1 MSPTLKVLA
10 AAGIGTT
17 AAFLIDGDFSIK
29 SFARLGGNLTLSGA
43 MAVVVMFFVH
53 SFGEAPEFVQ
63 WALAGLVGGLTMH
76 ITRRMKTADVSIK
89 LGSVV
94 ELTSEGIPHDPQ

>member
-1 MSPTLKVLA
+1 MSPTLKVV
-10 AAGIGTT
+10 T
-17 AAFLIDGDFSIK
+17 AALVGAVAAFMIDGDFSVR
-29 SFARLGGNLTLSGA
+29 SFVRLIGNLALSGA

-53 SFGEAPEFVQ
+53 SFGESPEFVQ

-76 ITRRMKTADVSIK
+76 ITRRMKSADVSIK

-94 ELTSEGIPHDPQ
+94 ELTSEGIPYDSK